1 MDPMLAMALAV
12 TAATLIVAVAAVLLA
27 RCALADT
34 DSAHKARVLV
44 ALAEVIRAIRGRR

>member
-1 MDPMLAMALAV
+1 MDPMQAVALAV
-12 TAATLIVAVAAVLLA
+12 LAVTLIVAVAAVLLA
-27 RCALADT
+27 RYALADT